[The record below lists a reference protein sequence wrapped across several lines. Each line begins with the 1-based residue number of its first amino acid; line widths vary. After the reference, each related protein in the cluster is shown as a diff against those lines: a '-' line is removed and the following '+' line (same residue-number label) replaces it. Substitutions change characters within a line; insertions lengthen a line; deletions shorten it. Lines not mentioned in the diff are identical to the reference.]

1 MAWKVLEQRQTDA
14 LLRFLGT
21 REAACVAFTS
31 HIYDGSQVSIPSR
44 RQGRLLVREVSSEI
58 TGAILQLSSGL
69 YFPVLDRS
77 NPFIEASA
85 LGGLARMT
93 PRIYSA
99 MGTKVD
105 VLAFE
110 RALRREPFQS
120 LDYHLMTQTHVPAEP
135 TFPKLPAGLEVFEAS
150 SRDVDRLFDI
160 QKNYEIEEVL
170 LPGNT
175 FHAASSRR
183 HLEETLRTQLVLYA
197 ELGGTPIAKVGTN
210 ARGIFY
216 DQIGG
221 VFTEK
226 RLRSRGIS
234 SFLMTQLL
242 ERIRRTHKN
251 GTLFVKKDNGPALTM
266 YSNLGFTI
274 EDEFRIS
281 YFG

>member
-1 MAWKVLEQRQTDA
+1 MSWNILERRQIDS

-21 REAACVAFTS
+21 REAGCVAFTS
-31 HIYDGSQVSIPSR
+31 RIYDGSQVVLPTR
-44 RQGRLLVREVSSEI
+44 REGRLLVRQSGSAI
-58 TGAILQLSSGL
+58 TGAVLQLSSGL

-77 NPFIEASA
+77 DPTIEPGA
-85 LGGLARMT
+85 LGRLSLLT
-93 PRIYSA
+93 PRVYSA
-99 MGTKVD
+99 MGTTRD

-110 RALRREPFQS
+110 HALRREPFQS
-120 LDYHLMTQTHVPAEP
+120 IDYHLMAQTVVPPEP
-135 TFPKLPAGLEVFEAS
+135 AFPRLPAGLEVFEAS
-150 SRDVDRLFDI
+150 PRDVDRLFDI
-160 QKNYEIEEVL
+160 QKAYEIEEVL

-175 FHAASSRR
+175 FHAATSRR
-183 HLEETLRTQLVLYA
+183 HLEETLRDQLVLYA
-197 ELGGTPIAKVGTN
+197 ELDGTPVAKVGTN

-234 SFLMTQLL
+234 SYLMTVLL
-242 ERIRRTHKN
+242 ERIRGARKSAA
-251 GTLFVKKDNGPALTM
+251 LFVKKDNGPALTM

-274 EDEFRIS
+274 EDDFRIS